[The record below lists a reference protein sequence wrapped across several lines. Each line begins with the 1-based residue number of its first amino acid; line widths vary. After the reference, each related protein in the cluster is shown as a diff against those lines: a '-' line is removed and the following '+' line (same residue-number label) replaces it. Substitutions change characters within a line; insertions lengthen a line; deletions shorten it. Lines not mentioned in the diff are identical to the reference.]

1 MNKKICVLILLL
13 SVVFISGCIGGKIIS
28 RQPTLL
34 EFKKPIVVDDISIT
48 FDSVRFTN
56 KINHHIAD
64 EGYKFV
70 IINITAEN
78 IGLEENN
85 FPFYFQDME
94 IKVNKGYVYTYYT
107 GKVISPLRP
116 EDTEIGYVVFEIL
129 NNTYPIE
136 LYINDWWYGKHI
148 LPISQD
154 DYVTSK

>member
-13 SVVFISGCIGGKIIS
+13 SVVFISGCISGKIIS

-34 EFKKPIVVDDISIT
+34 EFKKPIVVNDVSIT

-56 KINHHIAD
+56 KITHHIAD

-70 IINITAEN
+70 IINMTAEN
-78 IGLEENN
+78 IGLEKKN

-94 IKVNKGYVYTYYT
+94 IKVNKGYVYTYKS
-107 GKVISPLRP
+107 GKTISSLRP

-129 NNTYPIE
+129 NNTYPTE
-136 LYINDWWYGKHI
+136 LCVNDWWYGKYI
-148 LPISQD
+148 LPMSQD